1 MIKKYWILGIS
12 LLMIWTLSGCSQ
24 AYDTDISLASG
35 EYLGEQTVVLSNEE
49 GGVTTRIYYTLD
61 GSDPTKESMQYDP
74 ETPLKINF
82 DAHLKAATIGSNKR
96 GPIAEAEYKITP
108 IKQVELTDEE
118 RVFLSILTGTY
129 QSDTATV
136 TIASDRTITIN
147 DGNKKHTTEFLL
159 EVPEDSDNKKG
170 TLTFSG
176 LDGSSQE
183 YHIDFDPP
191 GDNAIDINGT
201 SYTYLG
207 Y

>member
-1 MIKKYWILGIS
+1 MKRKIIGLGLS
-12 LLMIWTLSGCSQ
+12 LLMIGALTGCTQ
-24 AYDTDISLASG
+24 VYDTDISLKSG
-35 EYLGEQTVVLSNEE
+35 EYMGEQTVVLSNEE

-74 ETPLKINF
+74 ERPLKINY

-108 IKQVELTDEE
+108 IKQVELTNEE

-129 QSDTATV
+129 QSETE
-136 TIASDRTITIN
+136 TITISSERTITVN
-147 DGNKKHTTEFLL
+147 DGSKKHTTEFML
-159 EVPEDSDNKKG
+159 EVPPDSNNKKG

-176 LDGSSQE
+176 VDGNPKE
-183 YHIDFDPP
+183 YRVDFDPP

-201 SYTYLG
+201 SYRYLG

>member
-1 MIKKYWILGIS
+1 MKRKLIGLGLS
-12 LLMIWTLSGCSQ
+12 LLMIWTLTGCSQ
-24 AYDTDISLASG
+24 VYDTDISLKSG

-74 ETPLKINF
+74 EKPLKINY

-96 GPIAEAEYKITP
+96 GAIAEAEYKITP
-108 IKQVELTDEE
+108 IKQVELSDEE

-129 QSDTATV
+129 QSDTS
-136 TIASDRTITIN
+136 TITINSDRTITIN
-147 DGNKKHTTEFLL
+147 DGNKKHTTEFMLK
-159 EVPEDSDNKKG
+159 VPPDSENKKG

-176 LDGSSQE
+176 LDGNPQE
-183 YHIDFDPP
+183 YQINFDPP

-201 SYTYLG
+201 SYSYLG